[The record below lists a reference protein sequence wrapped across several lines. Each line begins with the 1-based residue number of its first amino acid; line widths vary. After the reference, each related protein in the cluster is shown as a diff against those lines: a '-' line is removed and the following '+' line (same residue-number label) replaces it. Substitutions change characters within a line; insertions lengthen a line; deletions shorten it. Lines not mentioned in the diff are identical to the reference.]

1 MSPSRKRARKGKV
14 PRFGE
19 LEADAEGADLE
30 APLLDPPPDAP
41 APPADAAA
49 PVPVPAPRSGG
60 VRVHPDSF
68 GTGPFS

>member
-19 LEADAEGADLE
+19 LEADAAAADLE
-30 APLLDPPPDAP
+30 APLLDPAPDAP